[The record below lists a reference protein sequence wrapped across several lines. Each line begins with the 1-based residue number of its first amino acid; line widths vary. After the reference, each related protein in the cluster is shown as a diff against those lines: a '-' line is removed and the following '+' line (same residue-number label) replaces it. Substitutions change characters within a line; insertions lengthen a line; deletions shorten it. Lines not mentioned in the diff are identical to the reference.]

1 MWILFS
7 LHVCVHVFSLS
18 TQYLETSV
26 PQHFPLILFHHSAS
40 HIPEE
45 IQCTSP
51 LLINTCL
58 LIIFK
63 PYSSWSWISSLQEVS
78 MLLSH
83 NGCLVAQLCPP
94 LCIPLDCSTPGSS
107 VNEILHARIL
117 EKVAMPSSKGDA
129 WPRDQTGVFCALQT
143 YSLPTEPLGKPCHTD
158 SNAIVSK
165 LILSSSISHP
175 YLGPKNHSPYMTVQ
189 WIALSYTKWLL
200 TSYCSYSSIHTF
212 FSPTYGF

>member
-129 WPRDQTGVFCALQT
+129 WPRDQTGVFCVSCTSDIFFTHWAIGEAMPYWFKCNCFKVDFIIFHLSPLPWPQEPF
-143 YSLPTEPLGKPCHTD
+143 SLHD
-158 SNAIVSK
+158 SSV
-165 LILSSSISHP
+165 
-175 YLGPKNHSPYMTVQ
+175 NH
-189 WIALSYTKWLL
+189 II
-200 TSYCSYSSIHTF
+200 IH
-212 FSPTYGF
+212 

>member
-1 MWILFS
+1 M
-7 LHVCVHVFSLS
+7 HVFSLS

-63 PYSSWSWISSLQEVS
+63 PYSSWSWISSLQDVS

-94 LCIPLDCSTPGSS
+94 LCIPLDCSPPGSS
-107 VNEILHARIL
+107 VNGILQARIL

-129 WPRDQTGVFCALQT
+129 WPRDQTGVFCVSCT
-143 YSLPTEPLGKPCHTD
+143 SDIFFTTEPLGKPCHTD

-175 YLGPKNHSPYMTVQ
+175 YLGPKNHSPSMT
-189 WIALSYTKWLL
+189 I
-200 TSYCSYSSIHTF
+200 
-212 FSPTYGF
+212 

>member
-1 MWILFS
+1 M
-7 LHVCVHVFSLS
+7 HVFSLS

-94 LCIPLDCSTPGSS
+94 LCIPLDCSPPGSS
-107 VNEILHARIL
+107 VNGILQARIL
-117 EKVAMPSSKGDA
+117 EKVAIS
-129 WPRDQTGVFCALQT
+129 FCRGSRLHVPCLAPVGM
-143 YSLPTEPLGKPCHTD
+143 SLRSHLYLLFLHL
-158 SNAIVSK
+158 NIFILLVIV
-165 LILSSSISHP
+165 
-175 YLGPKNHSPYMTVQ
+175 VVV
-189 WIALSYTKWLL
+189 
-200 TSYCSYSSIHTF
+200 
-212 FSPTYGF
+212 